1 MKHLLEDTM
10 ERISAH
16 WPIRL
21 LALGAACAVSM
32 AASGQSNSSVSA
44 SEQSSSSDST
54 GYSSQT
60 SSRSPIN
67 VPAGTALEV
76 ELTKGVNTKKV
87 KVGDPVYAR
96 LHSDLVV
103 DGWHAVDAG
112 AAVRGSVVEVASG
125 GKKIGG
131 APRIALAF
139 NSITTNEG
147 SSVPINARYERQ
159 GESDTTEDAAK
170 VAGGAAAGAVVGHQ
184 VDDDK
189 GSVVGGVLGAAAGA
203 AAAKNT
209 GGELKLES
217 GTVLELTTQSPADIK
232 R

>member
-1 MKHLLEDTM
+1 M
-10 ERISAH
+10 ERISRH
-16 WPIRL
+16 WPMRL
-21 LALGAACAVSM
+21 IVLGAAFGLSSTAI
-32 AASGQSNSSVSA
+32 GQSNSGDSA
-44 SEQSSSSDST
+44 
-54 GYSSQT
+54 GYSSET
-60 SSRSPIN
+60 AGYSSHASSRSPIN
-67 VPAGTALEV
+67 VPEGTPLEV
-76 ELTKGVNTKKV
+76 ELTKGVNSKNV

-112 AAVRGSVVEVASG
+112 AAVQGAVVEVASG
-125 GKKIGG
+125 SKKIGG

-139 NSITTNEG
+139 NSITTNDG
-147 SSVPINARYERQ
+147 NSVAINARYERK
-159 GESDTTEDAAK
+159 GDSDTTQDAAK

-209 GGELKLES
+209 GSDLKLES
-217 GTVLELTTQSPADIK
+217 GTVLQLRTQSLA
-232 R
+232 RTEG

>member
-1 MKHLLEDTM
+1 M
-10 ERISAH
+10 ERIASY

-21 LALGAACAVSM
+21 FVLGAAF
-32 AASGQSNSSVSA
+32 GLSSTA
-44 SEQSSSSDST
+44 LGQSSSSDST
-54 GYSSQT
+54 GYSSHV

-67 VPAGTALEV
+67 VPEGTPLEI
-76 ELTKGVNTKKV
+76 ELTKGVNSKKV

-112 AAVRGSVVEVASG
+112 ASVHGSVVEVASG
-125 GKKIGG
+125 SKKIGG

-139 NSITTNEG
+139 NSITTNDG
-147 SSVPINARYERQ
+147 NSVPINARYERK

-209 GGELKLES
+209 GSDLKLES
-217 GTVLELTTQSPADIK
+217 GTVLQLTTQSVARID